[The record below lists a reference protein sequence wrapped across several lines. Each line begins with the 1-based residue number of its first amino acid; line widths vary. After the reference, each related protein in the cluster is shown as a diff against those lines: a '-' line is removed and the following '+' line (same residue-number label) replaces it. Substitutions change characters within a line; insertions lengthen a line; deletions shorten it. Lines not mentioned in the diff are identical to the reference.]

1 MDPNKTKPKNK
12 TKQKQKQK
20 PKPKPKTKNQKPQNP
35 LSLITEGKNI
45 ANVPS
50 AMKFQIQ
57 F

>member
-12 TKQKQKQK
+12 TKQKQKQ
-20 PKPKPKTKNQKPQNP
+20 KPKPKTKNQKPQNP